1 MERAPRGARG
11 VLSMQRAV
19 VSIVAGLCWIA
30 PAQAQSSV
38 LDFSKPMTGKSRYM
52 LNSDGTTAD
61 MGHAPTAA
69 HPAPGPLSSVPISAS
84 APAARSTPGV
94 TLMSTS
100 GNGYS
105 MGPTSMQVSGYTRSD
120 GTYVAPYLRTAPYPR

>member
-1 MERAPRGARG
+1 
-11 VLSMQRAV
+11 MQRAI

-30 PAQAQSSV
+30 PAQAQTV

-52 LNSDGTTAD
+52 LNSDGTAAD
-61 MGHAPTAA
+61 LGT
-69 HPAPGPLSSVPISAS
+69 PARSSPPPQPSPLSS
-84 APAARSTPGV
+84 APASTHAPATQSPPGV

-105 MGPTSMQVSGYTRSD
+105 MGPTSVQVRGYTRSD

>member
-1 MERAPRGARG
+1 
-11 VLSMQRAV
+11 MQRAI

-38 LDFSKPMTGKSRYM
+38 LDFSKPMTGKSRYV
-52 LNSDGTTAD
+52 LHSDGTAVD
-61 MGHAPTAA
+61 MGAPSRTAT
-69 HPAPGPLSSVPISAS
+69 HPAHQPGALSSVPASAS
-84 APAARSTPGV
+84 ASATHKAPAV

-100 GNGYS
+100 SNGYS
-105 MGPTSMQVSGYTRSD
+105 MGPTSMQVQGYTRPD